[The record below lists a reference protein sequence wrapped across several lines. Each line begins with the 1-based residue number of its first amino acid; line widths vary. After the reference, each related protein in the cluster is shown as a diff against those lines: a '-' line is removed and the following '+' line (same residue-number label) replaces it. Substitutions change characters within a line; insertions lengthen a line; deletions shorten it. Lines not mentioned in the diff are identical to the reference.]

1 MVKGLP
7 VSHSPL
13 ARATRLPSQR
23 GRLSSPH
30 AGAAWLLQGGL
41 AMGRAAKLA
50 TDFGEGG
57 DPAAVEGPPAR
68 YRAFISY
75 SHVDE
80 SVARRLHRWLETYR
94 IPARL
99 VGQITEEGAVPRRL
113 SPIFRDRNELPAS
126 SSLDE
131 AVKAALAGSA
141 SLIVLCSPDAAQSRW
156 VGEEISYFRATHP
169 DRPVLAALLR
179 GAPEDAFPEALI
191 DDGEAERKREPVAA
205 DFRKG
210 GDGKLARL
218 KLVAGLSGVALDEIV
233 QRDAQRQLRRVM
245 VITLGMIVSTL
256 ILAMLLIVALEAR
269 NEAERQRQQA
279 EGLIEF
285 MLTDLRSRLQGV
297 GRLDI
302 LGSVNERALAYYG
315 AQGDLGRLPSSSLE
329 RRARVL
335 QAMGADDQRRGA
347 FDMALNEYREARRT
361 TSALLAE
368 KPNDPQRIFT
378 HAQSEFFLGYIDY
391 QRSRYATAR
400 PHFQAYLDLARRLVA
415 IDPHDVRALREYGY
429 AQGNIC
435 SLELSSK
442 ANVAQALGACRSA
455 LLAMQQVAAASPAD
469 AEVRNDLANR
479 HAWMADALRASGR
492 MREALAER
500 QEQARIVDDLL
511 RSDPINAGYRQS
523 WMLSRYSI
531 ATLFIDLGDMQ
542 AARRPA
548 REARAANA
556 LLIATDPQNRD
567 WRLWRKR
574 IADSFP
580 DFNKEN

>member
-1 MVKGLP
+1 
-7 VSHSPL
+7 
-13 ARATRLPSQR
+13 
-23 GRLSSPH
+23 
-30 AGAAWLLQGGL
+30 
-41 AMGRAAKLA
+41 MGAAKLA
-50 TDFGEGG
+50 LDTGG
-57 DPAAVEGPPAR
+57 GAAQPAASPGAR

-80 SVARRLHRWLETYR
+80 AVARRLHRWLETYR
-94 IPARL
+94 LPARL
-99 VGQITEEGAVPRRL
+99 VGSITPQGTVPRRL
-113 SPIFRDRNELPAS
+113 SPIFRDRNEFPAS

-131 AVKAALAGSA
+131 AVKAALAESA
-141 SLIVLCSPDAAQSRW
+141 SLIVLCSPDAAESRW
-156 VGEEISYFRATHP
+156 VGEEIAYFRALYP

-179 GAPEDAFPEALI
+179 GTPETAFPAALVET
-191 DDGEAERKREPVAA
+191 DDGERQREPLAA
-205 DFRKG
+205 DFRRG

-218 KLVAGLSGVALDEIV
+218 KLIAGLSGVALDELV

-245 VITLGMIVSTL
+245 AITLGAIVSAL
-256 ILAMLLIVALEAR
+256 ILGLLLIVALEAR

-315 AQGDLGRLPSSSLE
+315 AQGDLSRLPSTSLE

-347 FDMALNEYREARRT
+347 FDVALSEFREAHRAT
-361 TSALLAE
+361 LALLAE

-378 HAQSEFFLGYIDY
+378 HAQSEFFLGYTDY
-391 QRSRYATAR
+391 LRGRYAAAR
-400 PHFQAYLDLARRLVA
+400 PHFQAYLALARRLVA
-415 IDPHDVRALREYGY
+415 IDPHDVRGVREYGY
-429 AQGNIC
+429 AQGNLC

-442 ANVAQALGACRSA
+442 TNVALALAACRSA
-455 LLAMQQVAAASPAD
+455 LDAMLKVAATTPAD
-469 AEVRNDLANR
+469 AGVRNDLANR

-492 MREALAER
+492 MREALVER
-500 QEQARIVDDLL
+500 RQQALLVDDLL

-531 ATLFIDLGDMQ
+531 AVLLADLGDVD
-542 AARRPA
+542 AARQSA
-548 REARAANA
+548 REARSANA
-556 LLIATDPQNRD
+556 LLIATDPENQD
-567 WRLWRKR
+567 WRHWRKR

-580 DFNKEN
+580 DLNKEN